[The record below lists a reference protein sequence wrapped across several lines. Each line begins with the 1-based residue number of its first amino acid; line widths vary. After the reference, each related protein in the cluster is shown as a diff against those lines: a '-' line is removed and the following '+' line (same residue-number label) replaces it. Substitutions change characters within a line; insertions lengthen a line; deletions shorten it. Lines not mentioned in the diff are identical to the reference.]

1 MKYSCRWQGVDSTLD
16 LKFGGSKILTQYW
29 LYVCKL
35 SNDSEKI
42 LPGSRTLP
50 KSVRLR
56 NFFHFWEINFLYQL
70 VYCSVKFSFSIDLEK
85 ALSCNLHWMIGAFLS
100 FKFKFQKWWVN
111 IFQKEREWLFC
122 FPPTSIECSFGK
134 KQGIYFHMRNIRQAP
149 PCIKSSQILKKKT

>member
-1 MKYSCRWQGVDSTLD
+1 MGVNNIDS
-16 LKFGGSKILTQYW
+16 ILV
-29 LYVCKL
+29 VCKL

-42 LPGSRTLP
+42 LPGSKTLP

-70 VYCSVKFSFSIDLEK
+70 VYCLVKSNFSIDLEK
-85 ALSCNLHWMIGAFLS
+85 VLSCNLHWMIGAFLS

-122 FPPTSIECSFGK
+122 FPPTSIECTFRE
-134 KQGIYFHMRNIRQAP
+134 KQELYIF
-149 PCIKSSQILKKKT
+149 KTSSTMYQEFPDPEEKN